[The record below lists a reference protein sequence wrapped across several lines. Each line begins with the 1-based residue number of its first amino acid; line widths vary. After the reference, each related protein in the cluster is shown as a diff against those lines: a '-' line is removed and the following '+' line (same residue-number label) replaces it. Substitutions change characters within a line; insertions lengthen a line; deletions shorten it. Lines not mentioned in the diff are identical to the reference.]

1 MINFCFPSRARKHIT
16 NVKVLA
22 EPWVLYVF
30 TCRVV
35 VAGASGL
42 GSRRGLLF
50 LFHLSLLTPE
60 VILQK
65 SLPEFYNP
73 LNINLALT
81 QHATLQ
87 EAQII
92 SSLNSFWSLLPK

>member
-1 MINFCFPSRARKHIT
+1 
-16 NVKVLA
+16 V
-22 EPWVLYVF
+22 
-30 TCRVV
+30 TCWWSHWSCGCCLWGRE
-35 VAGASGL
+35 GRGL
-42 GSRRGLLF
+42 GSCRGLLF

-87 EAQII
+87 EAQMI
-92 SSLNSFWSLLPK
+92 SNLDSFWSLLPKQSFKNYL